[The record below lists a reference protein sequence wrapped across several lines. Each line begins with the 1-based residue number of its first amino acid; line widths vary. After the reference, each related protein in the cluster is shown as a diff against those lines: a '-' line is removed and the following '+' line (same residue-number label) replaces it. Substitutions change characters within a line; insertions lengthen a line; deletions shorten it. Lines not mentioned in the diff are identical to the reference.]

1 MSFNYQEQFEEE
13 KEEDLNLA
21 KLQKEKKQATEDS
34 QLLANRIALLK

>member
-21 KLQKEKKQATEDS
+21 KLQKEKK
-34 QLLANRIALLK
+34 